1 MAIPQPGV
9 PCLHYNSYKDPIK
22 VYVLIQGELPRQ
34 EKSKS
39 KTKTY
44 LLEACVHYSFP

>member
-9 PCLHYNSYKDPIK
+9 HWLLYNSYKDPIK
-22 VYVLIQGELPRQ
+22 VYVLIQGKLPRQ
-34 EKSKS
+34 K
-39 KTKTY
+39 KTKTKTH